1 MANPLLAGL
10 LVAATLLP
18 PQGQQD
24 TVPTELRAAAE
35 ELALGRVEEAIK
47 LAERYTL
54 RHGRD
59 PRGFMILGDAH
70 AAHMPTGRFRALESY
85 RQAKQLLP
93 HDPEPP
99 YRIALMGLWLGGDDG
114 ERIASEGLER
124 VIELDPLYR
133 DAWDQ
138 WLPLYRNAGGRRKMI
153 ERLQANTNDPVVQL
167 RIAQLLIEEE
177 RYADADHLLDIGLTQ
192 DSTGPGWNALR
203 AESALESGDTLAGIV
218 FYHRALRYAVRDSAN
233 VLWRQVV
240 GIATPS
246 ELRAWWAGVPPEAK
260 GTWLESFW
268 ARRNPNLFAS
278 TNHRI
283 VEHFSRLRY
292 ARKHYPLLHPLVSY
306 HRSSSARTLWRRVGA
321 TTSLQVWT
329 TAESCTCAS
338 GHRTRRGWVGT
349 IRSTRS
355 ATRTN
360 WSGGGTPN
368 GERCASSGRARSPRD
383 CALRRRWSSGR

>member
-18 PQGQQD
+18 PHGQQD
-24 TVPTELRAAAE
+24 TVPTELRAAAA
-35 ELALGRVEEAIK
+35 ELELGRVDEAIK

-99 YRIALMGLWLGGDDG
+99 YRIAHMGLWLGGDDG
-114 ERIASEGLER
+114 ERIDPEGFDR
-124 VIELDPLYR
+124 VMR
-133 DAWDQ
+133 
-138 WLPLYRNAGGRRKMI
+138 
-153 ERLQANTNDPVVQL
+153 
-167 RIAQLLIEEE
+167 
-177 RYADADHLLDIGLTQ
+177 
-192 DSTGPGWNALR
+192 SALR
-203 AESALESGDTLAGIV
+203 
-218 FYHRALRYAVRDSAN
+218 DSSD

-240 GIATPS
+240 GIATPN
-246 ELRAWWAGVPPEAK
+246 EIGAWWAGVPPEAK
-260 GTWLESFW
+260 GAWLESFW

-292 ARKHYPLLHPLVSY
+292 ARKRYPLLHP
-306 HRSSSARTLWRRVGA
+306 SS
-321 TTSLQVWT
+321 
-329 TAESCTCAS
+329 
-338 GHRTRRGWVGT
+338 
-349 IRSTRS
+349 
-355 ATRTN
+355 
-360 WSGGGTPN
+360 
-368 GERCASSGRARSPRD
+368 
-383 CALRRRWSSGR
+383 

>member
-59 PRGFMILGDAH
+59 RRGFMILGDAH

-114 ERIASEGLER
+114 ERIDHEGLER

-138 WLPLYRNAGGRRKMI
+138 WLTVDPDAGGRREMG
-153 ERLQANTNDPVVQL
+153 ERLPANTTEPLGQV

-177 RYADADHLLDIGLTQ
+177 RY
-192 DSTGPGWNALR
+192 
-203 AESALESGDTLAGIV
+203 
-218 FYHRALRYAVRDSAN
+218 
-233 VLWRQVV
+233 
-240 GIATPS
+240 
-246 ELRAWWAGVPPEAK
+246 
-260 GTWLESFW
+260 
-268 ARRNPNLFAS
+268 
-278 TNHRI
+278 
-283 VEHFSRLRY
+283 
-292 ARKHYPLLHPLVSY
+292 
-306 HRSSSARTLWRRVGA
+306 
-321 TTSLQVWT
+321 
-329 TAESCTCAS
+329 
-338 GHRTRRGWVGT
+338 
-349 IRSTRS
+349 
-355 ATRTN
+355 
-360 WSGGGTPN
+360 
-368 GERCASSGRARSPRD
+368 
-383 CALRRRWSSGR
+383 